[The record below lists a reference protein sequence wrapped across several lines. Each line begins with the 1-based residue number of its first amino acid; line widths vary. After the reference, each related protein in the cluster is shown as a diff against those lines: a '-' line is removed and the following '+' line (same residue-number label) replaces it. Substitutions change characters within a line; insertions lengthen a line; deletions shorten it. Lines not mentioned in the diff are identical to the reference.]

1 MMNLF
6 QLKYVLN
13 KKLLKI
19 FIGKVD
25 AQLFKAAQHNIPNA
39 HITDTVTPSSPH
51 SCSHYH
57 TASKFS
63 T

>member
-1 MMNLF
+1 MLNLF

-25 AQLFKAAQHNIPNA
+25 AQLFKAAQH
-39 HITDTVTPSSPH
+39 DT
-51 SCSHYH
+51 
-57 TASKFS
+57 
-63 T
+63 